1 MLVYQCMYIL
11 VVYGLSFLMEFV
23 CMYVCV
29 VCIYVCSVR
38 SKSPNKKNHFIVT
51 YIGNFAAVF
60 PLNEQLKFLD
70 EMEQKNTY
78 IHTFIRTVNTYI

>member
-1 MLVYQCMYIL
+1 M
-11 VVYGLSFLMEFV
+11 
-23 CMYVCV
+23 
-29 VCIYVCSVR
+29 R
-38 SKSPNKKNHFIVT
+38 SKSPNFKKKIVT

-78 IHTFIRTVNTYI
+78 THTFIHIHTFND